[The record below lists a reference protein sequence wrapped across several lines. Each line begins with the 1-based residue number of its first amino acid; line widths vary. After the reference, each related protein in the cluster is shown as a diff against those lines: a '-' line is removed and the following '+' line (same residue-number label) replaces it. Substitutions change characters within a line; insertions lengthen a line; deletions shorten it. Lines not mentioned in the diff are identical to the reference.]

1 MNVSIQRERLHR
13 LAKSLN
19 CDGRRGLLL
28 LGTVI
33 LLLTIQA
40 GAAAAQAALRYDRG
54 ALAAGQWWRLLT
66 GHVIHLGYEHAI
78 LDVAGLVLI
87 WALFA
92 RDYSARA
99 WLLIIGLS
107 VIGIDA
113 GLWLLSST
121 TDWYVG
127 SSGVLHGALA
137 AGICAH
143 LRLGTGAVPGGEAG
157 VRAEPG
163 RVAPHRRR
171 RGDRRCPSVWR
182 GLRCPCC
189 AAPAM
194 AAQAGIIVDFW
205 PPVGRLRR
213 SAHVIRLRISR
224 PGIPIRGHA
233 R

>member
-1 MNVSIQRERLHR
+1 MNVSLQRERLHR

-33 LLLTIQA
+33 VLLTIQA

-143 LRLGTGAVPGGEAG
+143 LRRREPDGWVLALFLVGKLVYEQSQGALPLTAGGAV
-157 VRAEPG
+157 
-163 RVAPHRRR
+163 
-171 RGDRRCPSVWR
+171 
-182 GLRCPCC
+182 
-189 AAPAM
+189 
-194 AAQAGIIVDFW
+194 IVDAHLYGAASGALAALLLRW
-205 PPVGRLRR
+205 RHKPV
-213 SAHVIRLRISR
+213 
-224 PGIPIRGHA
+224 
-233 R
+233 

>member
-1 MNVSIQRERLHR
+1 MNESLQRERLHR

-28 LGTVI
+28 LGVVLVLLI
-33 LLLTIQA
+33 LQG

-66 GHVIHLGYEHAI
+66 GHVIHLGYEHAL

-99 WLLIIGLS
+99 WVLIIGLS
-107 VIGIDA
+107 VLGVDA

-121 TDWYVG
+121 TEWYVG

-143 LRLGTGAVPGGEAG
+143 LRRREPDGWVLALFLVAKLVYEQSQGALPLTAGGAV
-157 VRAEPG
+157 
-163 RVAPHRRR
+163 
-171 RGDRRCPSVWR
+171 
-182 GLRCPCC
+182 
-189 AAPAM
+189 
-194 AAQAGIIVDFW
+194 IVDAHLYGA
-205 PPVGRLRR
+205 VCGALAALLLRWR
-213 SAHVIRLRISR
+213 HKPL
-224 PGIPIRGHA
+224 
-233 R
+233 